1 MFGLPVNMLLDETF
15 VGSFQSATGVF
26 LTGSSFCRVDSAL
39 TGNQMQEC
47 RSFWSCLIRPSLKVF
62 KFPRIDMA
70 QYSEVVKGT
79 SLKVFGF
86 CMQQR
91 AASRTV
97 QDVQP
102 FGGLVSIA
110 ETFV

>member
-1 MFGLPVNMLLDETF
+1 
-15 VGSFQSATGVF
+15 
-26 LTGSSFCRVDSAL
+26 
-39 TGNQMQEC
+39 
-47 RSFWSCLIRPSLKVF
+47 
-62 KFPRIDMA
+62 MA
-70 QYSEVVKGT
+70 QHSDFAKGT

-91 AASRTV
+91 AASRKV